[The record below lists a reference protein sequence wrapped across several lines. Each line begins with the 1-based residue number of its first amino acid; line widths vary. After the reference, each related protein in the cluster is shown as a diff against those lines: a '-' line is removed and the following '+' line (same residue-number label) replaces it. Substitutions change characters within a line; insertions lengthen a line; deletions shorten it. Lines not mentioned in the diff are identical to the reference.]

1 MGRPLWRDRRIGFS
15 RWGRVWSSSRSPTE
29 GDSTLLEGT
38 DVACFLL
45 EGRGEW
51 EDLKARLLRSF
62 PDLLLQLV
70 DARSGSNERFFRLVA
85 AQTLKASVD
94 GSLLARKPEV
104 DLLLRLARTTQ
115 ISEALAR
122 VGYKRGEK
130 RILIVAGEEGE
141 GRRLGASGI
150 TEGRR
155 PRSGELSESEW
166 GRLGAAANPSAP
178 PT

>member
-1 MGRPLWRDRRIGFS
+1 LD
-15 RWGRVWSSSRSPTE
+15 
-29 GDSTLLEGT
+29 GT
-38 DVACFLL
+38 DVACFLI

-62 PDLLLQLV
+62 PDLLFQLV
-70 DARSGSNERFFRLVA
+70 DARSGSNERFFRLIT
-85 AQTLKASVD
+85 AQTLKASGD

-130 RILIVAGEEGE
+130 RILIAAGKKGE
-141 GRRLGASGI
+141 VMRLVASGI
-150 TEGRR
+150 VEGMRL
-155 PRSGELSESEW
+155 RSVELSENEW
-166 GRLGAAANPSAP
+166 LSVEEAAILSALR
-178 PT
+178 T

>member
-1 MGRPLWRDRRIGFS
+1 MGGN
-15 RWGRVWSSSRSPTE
+15 E
-29 GDSTLLEGT
+29 
-38 DVACFLL
+38 VACFLL

-62 PDLLLQLV
+62 PDLLFQLV
-70 DARSGSNERFFRLVA
+70 DARSGSNERFFRLIT
-85 AQTLKASVD
+85 AQTLKASGD

-130 RILIVAGEEGE
+130 RILIAAGKKWEVM
-141 GRRLGASGI
+141 RLVASGI
-150 TEGRR
+150 VVGMRL
-155 PRSGELSESEW
+155 RSVELSENEW
-166 GRLGAAANPSAP
+166 LSVEEAAILSALR
-178 PT
+178 T

>member
-1 MGRPLWRDRRIGFS
+1 MD
-15 RWGRVWSSSRSPTE
+15 
-29 GDSTLLEGT
+29 GT
-38 DVACFLL
+38 DVACFLI

-62 PDLLLQLV
+62 PDLLFQLV
-70 DARSGSNERFFRLVA
+70 DARSGSNERFFRLIT
-85 AQTLKASVD
+85 AQTLKASGD

-130 RILIVAGEEGE
+130 RILIAAGKKGE
-141 GRRLGASGI
+141 VMRLVASGI
-150 TEGRR
+150 VEGMRL
-155 PRSGELSESEW
+155 RSVELSENEW
-166 GRLGAAANPSAP
+166 LSVEEAAILSALR
-178 PT
+178 T